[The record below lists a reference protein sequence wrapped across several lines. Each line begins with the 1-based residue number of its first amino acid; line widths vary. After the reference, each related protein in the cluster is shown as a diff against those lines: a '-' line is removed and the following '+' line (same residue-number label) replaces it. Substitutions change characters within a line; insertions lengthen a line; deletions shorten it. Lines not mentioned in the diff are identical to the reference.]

1 MNTQRKSK
9 ITPQYKDPCSE
20 IRTGTSRDTSWKPT
34 AGATLLDGFVINRLK
49 HLTSPIPHAAGSQEN
64 VITSAHN

>member
-1 MNTQRKSK
+1 
-9 ITPQYKDPCSE
+9 
-20 IRTGTSRDTSWKPT
+20 
-34 AGATLLDGFVINRLK
+34 LK